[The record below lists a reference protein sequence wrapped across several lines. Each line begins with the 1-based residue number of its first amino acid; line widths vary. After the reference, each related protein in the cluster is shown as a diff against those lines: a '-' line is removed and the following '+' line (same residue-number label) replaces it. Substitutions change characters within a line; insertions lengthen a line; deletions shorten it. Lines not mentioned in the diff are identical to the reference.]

1 MRPKSL
7 LTWYWLLAGTIA
19 AIAVGWLAAQI
30 NLSPRAP
37 LGLTSLAIGSLL
49 GAALAYLAATLRV
62 AGRSTLLLGT
72 IFIAIV
78 LIAAEHA
85 WLYRDFRG
93 QWREA
98 REKSAAVAMFRD
110 ENPPSPQVYFSRE
123 FNGPLWTFDALAI
136 VGAAATVVFV
146 WQRNRQ

>member
-7 LTWYWLLAGTIA
+7 LTWYWLVAGTIA
-19 AIAVGWLAAQI
+19 AVAVGWLAAQI

-37 LGLTSLAIGSLL
+37 LGLTSVAVGATL
-49 GAALAYLAATLRV
+49 GATLAYLAATLRV
-62 AGRSTLLLGT
+62 AGLYSLLLGT
-72 IFIAIV
+72 VLLAIV
-78 LIAAEHA
+78 LVVAEHT

-136 VGAAATVVFV
+136 VGAAVGVVFV

>member
-7 LTWYWLLAGTIA
+7 LTWFGAGAVAAVAVAWIA
-19 AIAVGWLAAQI
+19 ARIH
-30 NLSPRAP
+30 LSGQAP
-37 LGLTSLAIGSLL
+37 LGLTSLAIGALL

-62 AGRSTLLLGT
+62 AGRATLLLGAALL
-72 IFIAIV
+72 AIV

-110 ENPPSPQVYFSRE
+110 ETPPSPQVYFSRE
-123 FNGPLWTFDALAI
+123 FNGPLWTFDALVI
-136 VGAAATVVFV
+136 VGASVAVVFL

>member
-7 LTWYWLLAGTIA
+7 LTWYWFLAGTIA
-19 AIAVGWLAAQI
+19 AVAVGWIAAQI
-30 NLSPRAP
+30 HLSGRAP
-37 LGLTSLAIGSLL
+37 LGLTSLAVGVTL

-62 AGRSTLLLGT
+62 AGRTSLLLGT
-72 IFIAIV
+72 FLLAIV

-85 WLYRDFRG
+85 WLYRDFCG
-93 QWREA
+93 QWRED

-123 FNGPLWTFDALAI
+123 FNGPLWAFDAVVI
-136 VGAAATVVFV
+136 VGAAIGVVFL
-146 WQRNRQ
+146 WQHSRR

>member
-1 MRPKSL
+1 MRAKSL
-7 LTWYWLLAGTIA
+7 LIWFGAGAVAAVAVAWIA
-19 AIAVGWLAAQI
+19 ARIH
-30 NLSPRAP
+30 LSGNAP
-37 LGLTSLAIGSLL
+37 VGLTSLAIGAML
-49 GAALAYLAATLRV
+49 GAALSYLAATLRV
-62 AGRSTLLLGT
+62 VGQFPLLLGT
-72 IFIAIV
+72 LLLAIV

-136 VGAAATVVFV
+136 VGAAATVVFF